1 MQSQGSRGRSENRPP
16 GGFALN
22 TEKVTEFENIF
33 YPRTA
38 VVIGASESDGFT
50 LALMSTKMRERLF
63 LVNPKYQE
71 VMGKK
76 CYPSVLDISDSID
89 YAIIAVPAPLVPKVL
104 AECIERKV
112 KVAHIFTAGF
122 SETGMEDRKRLEN
135 EVKEIARDNIRLV
148 GPNCMGVH
156 CPESGLAFI
165 PDASTEDGPVGVVS
179 QSGTVAEQFLTL
191 GKIRNIKF
199 SKVVSYGNA
208 LDLDCPDF
216 LEYLADDPKTRVIAL
231 YVEGTKDGKRLK
243 LALSKAAGRKPVV
256 ALKGGITDQGSRTT
270 FSHTGSL
277 AGLPQVWSALFKQT
291 RAVQVEN
298 FDELLDAVLAFT
310 SLPLPSGKG
319 ISFITNSGGFSVI
332 ETDSCVKMGLEV
344 PQFSE
349 ETIAQLRKI
358 VPIAGTSLGNPLDA
372 WPIYYNM
379 PGTSGTIDKA
389 IKIVAHDPN
398 IHSLILHFDEINYL
412 RRVMGDTLESH
423 LQQLVR
429 LMLSACR
436 YVRDEL
442 GKPVLICVSLDAYS
456 EDQDDRKYHLMV
468 KKAFEEE
475 SFPVYSTLNASIK
488 AVANLYK
495 HSSQVVTT

>member
-1 MQSQGSRGRSENRPP
+1 MK
-16 GGFALN
+16 A
-22 TEKVTEFENIF
+22 EKVTELESIF
-33 YPRTA
+33 YPRTV

-50 LALMSTKMRERLF
+50 TALMSTRMRDRLF

-76 CYPSVLDISDSID
+76 CYSSILDINNSID

-104 AECIERKV
+104 SECIDKRV

-135 EVKEIARDNIRLV
+135 EVKAIARGKIRLV
-148 GPNCMGVH
+148 GPNCMGIH

-165 PDASTEDGPVGVVS
+165 PDASTEEGPVGVVS

-199 SKVVSYGNA
+199 SKVISYGNA

-216 LEYLADDPKTRVIAL
+216 LEYLAADPKTRVIAL
-231 YVEGTKDGKRLK
+231 YIEGTKDGKRLK
-243 LALSKAAGRKPVV
+243 SALSKATRKKPVV
-256 ALKGGITDQGSRTT
+256 ALKGGVTDQGSRTT

-277 AGLPQVWSALFKQT
+277 AGSPQVWSGLFKQT
-291 RAVQVEN
+291 GAVPVEN

-332 ETDSCVKMGLEV
+332 ETDLCVKMGLQV

-358 VPIAGTSLGNPLDA
+358 VPIAGTSIGNPLDA
-372 WPIYYNM
+372 WPVYYNM
-379 PGTSGTIDKA
+379 PGTSGTIDEA
-389 IKIVAHDPN
+389 IKIVARDHN

-412 RRVMGDTLESH
+412 RRVMGNTLETH

-456 EDQDDRKYHLMV
+456 EDEDDRRYHLMV
-468 KKAFEEE
+468 KKAFDEEG
-475 SFPVYSTLNASIK
+475 FPVYPTLSASIR
-488 AVANLYK
+488 AVVNLYK
-495 HSSQVVTT
+495 YSSQLATT

>member
-1 MQSQGSRGRSENRPP
+1 MK
-16 GGFALN
+16 A
-22 TEKVTEFENIF
+22 EKVTELESIF
-33 YPRTA
+33 YPRTT

-50 LALMSTKMRERLF
+50 TALMSTKMRDRLF

-76 CYPSVLDISDSID
+76 CYSSILDINSNID
-89 YAIIAVPAPLVPKVL
+89 YAIVAVPAPLVPKVL
-104 AECIERKV
+104 AECIARKV

-135 EVKEIARDNIRLV
+135 EVKAIARGKIRLV
-148 GPNCMGVH
+148 GPNCMGIH

-165 PDASTEDGPVGVVS
+165 PDASTEEGPVGVVS

-199 SKVVSYGNA
+199 SKVISYGNA

-216 LEYLADDPKTRVIAL
+216 LEYLAADPKTRVIAL
-231 YVEGTKDGKRLK
+231 YIEGTKDGKRLK
-243 LALSKAAGRKPVV
+243 SALSKATARKPVV
-256 ALKGGITDQGSRTT
+256 ALKGGVTDQGSRTT

-277 AGLPQVWSALFKQT
+277 AGSPQVWSGLFKQT
-291 RAVQVEN
+291 GAVPVEN
-298 FDELLDAVLAFT
+298 FDELLDTVLAFT

-332 ETDSCVKMGLEV
+332 ETDLCVKMGLQV

-358 VPIAGTSLGNPLDA
+358 VPIAGTSIGNPLDA
-372 WPIYYNM
+372 WPVYYNM
-379 PGTSGTIDKA
+379 PGTSGTIDEA
-389 IKIVAHDPN
+389 IKIVARDHN

-412 RRVMGDTLESH
+412 RRVMGNTLETH

-456 EDQDDRKYHLMV
+456 EDKDDRRYHLMV
-468 KKAFEEE
+468 KKAFDEEG
-475 SFPVYSTLNASIK
+475 FPVYPTLSDSIR
-488 AVANLYK
+488 AVVNLYK
-495 HSSQVVTT
+495 YSSQLATT